1 MSQLELLRQQE
12 MAFVELVENAGAKIM
27 AIYHEDD
34 FEVQMKG
41 ANDPLTKADL
51 AANQIIVEGLKILC
65 PTIPV
70 LSEESINTFADGER
84 PVLYW
89 AVDPLDGTKEFI
101 KRNGEFTVNLALIEN
116 GVPIFGI
123 VMAPALDVIYRGW
136 VGYGAWKNSSKSPNW
151 EEISASKL
159 RSINENNPVR
169 VVGSRSHADP
179 KMALWLERYQPH
191 HLIGVGSSLK
201 FCMVAEGVADIY
213 PRHGTTC
220 IWDTAA
226 GHAVL
231 AAAGGDV
238 FQLDGELLTY
248 TEPAQ
253 TKNAS
258 FVALANRMMFLEYE
272 PFE

>member
-12 MAFVELVENAGAKIM
+12 MVFVKLIEDAGAKIM
-27 AIYHEDD
+27 AIYHGDD

-65 PTIPV
+65 PIIPI
-70 LSEESINTFADGER
+70 LSEESINTFSDGER
-84 PVLYW
+84 PALYW

-116 GVPIFGI
+116 GIPIFGI
-123 VMAPALDVIYRGW
+123 VMAPALEVIYRGW
-136 VGYGAWKNSSKSPNW
+136 AGYGAWKKSSKSPNW

-159 RSINENNPVR
+159 SSINENNPLR

-191 HLIGVGSSLK
+191 QLIGVGSSLK

-213 PRHGTTC
+213 PRHGTTF

-231 AAAGGDV
+231 AAVGGDV

-258 FVALANRMMFLEYE
+258 FVALASKKMFFDFQ